1 MEHAVPPCWQP
12 ELFLYGNIGGHLSL
26 LIVGNG
32 QFVDRIIHK
41 PQRRA
46 GGMIMCGCR
55 VEKRKNTDPG
65 MKKRPA
71 SARLPHPCMPE
82 GRALVTEVGIA
93 YVKINENTK

>member
-1 MEHAVPPCWQP
+1 
-12 ELFLYGNIGGHLSL
+12 
-26 LIVGNG
+26 
-32 QFVDRIIHK
+32 
-41 PQRRA
+41 
-46 GGMIMCGCR
+46 MCGCR